1 LTGLRFVV
9 VADSHIRFPDDD
21 VETYP
26 SNSLMVARN
35 EFVVDVCNHIGPAF
49 IVHLGDIVHPLP
61 VEDAHEAAV
70 RLAAGVYARLEA
82 PIRFVAGN
90 HDIGDKPNAYVAV
103 PPVAEENYGVFE
115 RFWGE
120 PYQSF
125 NLGDF
130 HFTLIDTPV
139 LNSGFQRELEQRA
152 WLESDLAEAS
162 AAGRRTFLF
171 THYPPFIREPNENV
185 HYDNLAEPARSWLL
199 DLIEQHQVEA
209 VFSGHVHNFLYN
221 HLGGTEFYVLPSTGF
236 TRPDYSEL
244 AAVPP
249 DSENGRDDPAKLG
262 FFVIDVLAD
271 GHRVTPIRTNG
282 AAGEVASL
290 PVQLATSLDSQWR
303 SPVGVTLRHAWMSDV
318 DFPTAGLD
326 EFTRKTV
333 RNDATL
339 PALWEARITALRIP
353 IGDAATPEA
362 RERLRHL
369 AGRGARFTLVSAGV
383 PDDPTLRIIS
393 ALDGMATR
401 WEIAAPAGSFDQVA
415 AALAIIDGKVDLPV
429 AVGPIT
435 PVGSSDEAVHHFV
448 STGFAPQ
455 DDPLVDEWAGLDT
468 ARSVRELVFRIA
480 PEAGISGSVANADRA
495 AREAGYSAVVLIDLP
510 RSSESTTFEDD
521 QALADRVA
529 ESVEAAF
536 ACPEAAVFLDSFM
549 DHDRS
554 YYPRHGLIDRHH
566 NPRPALFRLIE
577 CSATGER
584 PAP

>member
-1 LTGLRFVV
+1 MRFVV

-35 EFVVDVCNHIGPAF
+35 EFVVDVCNRIEPAF
-49 IVHLGDIVHPLP
+49 VVHLGDIVHPLP
-61 VEDAHEAAV
+61 VQHSHVAAV
-70 RLAAGVYARLEA
+70 ELAAGVYARLEA
-82 PIRFVAGN
+82 PIHFVAGN
-90 HDIGDKPNAYVAV
+90 HDIGDKPNTYVAV
-103 PPVAEENYGVFE
+103 PAVAEENYGVFE

-120 PYQSF
+120 PYTSF
-125 NLGDF
+125 SEGDL
-130 HFTLIDTPV
+130 HFILIDTPV
-139 LNSGFQRELEQRA
+139 LNSGLQRELEQRA
-152 WLESDLAEAS
+152 WLESDLGAAS
-162 AAGRRTFLF
+162 AAGRRIFMF

-199 DLIEQHQVEA
+199 DLIERHQVEA

-221 HLGGTEFYVLPSTGF
+221 HLSGTEFYVLPSTGF

-244 AAVPP
+244 AAVVPE
-249 DSENGRDDPAKLG
+249 SENGRDDPAKLG
-262 FFVIDVLAD
+262 FLVIDIVGD

-282 AAGEVASL
+282 AAGEAAAL
-290 PVQLATSLDSQWR
+290 PVPLGTSLDPKWR
-303 SPVGVTLRHAWMSDV
+303 SPVGVTLRHSWRSDV

-353 IGDAATPEA
+353 IGDAATPEG
-362 RERLRHL
+362 RDRLRHL
-369 AGRGARFTLVSAGV
+369 AGRGARFTLVSAGA

-393 ALDGMATR
+393 ALDDAATR
-401 WEIAAPAGSFDQVA
+401 WEIAAPAGSFDQIA
-415 AALAIIDGKVDLPV
+415 AALATAHDKIGLPI

-435 PVGSSDEAVHHFV
+435 PIDSRDEAVHHFV

-455 DDPLVDEWAGLDT
+455 ADQLVNEWANLDT
-468 ARSVRELVFRIA
+468 ARSVRELVFRVA
-480 PEAGISGSVANADRA
+480 PERGALESVVTAEQA

-510 RSSESTTFEDD
+510 RSSESTTFVDD
-521 QALADRVA
+521 QAVSERVA

-536 ACPEAAVFLDSFM
+536 ACPEATIFLDSFM

-566 NPRPALFRLIE
+566 NPRPALVRLIE
-577 CSATGER
+577 ESSIGRVAGNL
-584 PAP
+584 